1 MFVFELS
8 GCGFKSSCSHLNF
21 RFATAST
28 EEFLDIQATIECAFT
43 LKDVCDMTRTYRRTI
58 LSAIKTPTY
67 KLANVL
73 APFLNPLNS
82 NEYTVMVSFAY
93 DEERVK
99 QDSEVFFMGSLDVHS
114 LFNKILLEE
123 TINICTKKWQS

>member
-21 RFATAST
+21 RFAPAST

-73 APFLNPLNS
+73 APILNPLNS

-99 QDSEVFFMGSLDVHS
+99 QDSEVFLW
-114 LFNKILLEE
+114 EA
-123 TINICTKKWQS
+123 

>member
-1 MFVFELS
+1 M
-8 GCGFKSSCSHLNF
+8 
-21 RFATAST
+21 
-28 EEFLDIQATIECAFT
+28 
-43 LKDVCDMTRTYRRTI
+43 
-58 LSAIKTPTY
+58 SAIKTPTY

-99 QDSEVFFMGSLDVHS
+99 QDSEVFLW
-114 LFNKILLEE
+114 EA
-123 TINICTKKWQS
+123 

>member
-1 MFVFELS
+1 M
-8 GCGFKSSCSHLNF
+8 
-21 RFATAST
+21 
-28 EEFLDIQATIECAFT
+28 
-43 LKDVCDMTRTYRRTI
+43 
-58 LSAIKTPTY
+58 SAIKTPTY

>member
-8 GCGFKSSCSHLNF
+8 GGGFKS
-21 RFATAST
+21 RFAPAST

-43 LKDVCDMTRTYRRTI
+43 LKDVCDMARTYRRTI

-73 APFLNPLNS
+73 APILNPLNS

-99 QDSEVFFMGSLDVHS
+99 QDSEVFLW
-114 LFNKILLEE
+114 EA
-123 TINICTKKWQS
+123 